1 MYDCIVNETCRKRSI
16 MTEKITVVTS
26 KGHKADVPVALYT
39 ADGNLDLTNLAYIID
54 SAAAYAVKD
63 LDGVEPAGHVAD
75 ETIGHTAE
83 ACHRAD
89 ACHCAENQH
98 VHMPKITMNEIPTVT
113 MNEIADEDD
122 GEEDLLEDYPGM
134 KVNTAKLH
142 DYVTEAVKQ
151 HGAFINY
158 PTPTLIFTYVDAHG
172 KTSVKSVVLSL
183 EETDPANDWFITYA
197 DGKYRSFR
205 YDRITS
211 DYVRVQNDVLRAMV
225 SSTRARFL
233 GICDI

>member
-54 SAAAYAVKD
+54 SAATYAVKD
-63 LDGVEPAGHVAD
+63 LDDVEPAGHVAD

-83 ACHRAD
+83 ACHAAN

-98 VHMPKITMNEIPTVT
+98 VHMPTITMS
-113 MNEIADEDD
+113 EIADEDE
-122 GEEDLLEDYPGM
+122 GKKDLLEDYPGM

-151 HGAFINY
+151 YGALIDY
-158 PTPTLIFTYVDAHG
+158 PTPTLIFTYVDAYG
-172 KTSVKSVVLSL
+172 KASVKSVVLSL
-183 EETDPANDWFITYA
+183 EETDPANDWFITYD

-211 DYVRVQNDVLRAMV
+211 DYVRVQNDVLRALIG
-225 SSTRARFL
+225 SKRARFL
-233 GICDI
+233 GCDI

>member
-1 MYDCIVNETCRKRSI
+1 

-54 SAAAYAVKD
+54 SAATYAVED
-63 LDGVEPAGHVAD
+63 LDDVEPAGHVAD
-75 ETIGHTAE
+75 EPAGHTAE
-83 ACHRAD
+83 ACHAAN

-98 VHMPKITMNEIPTVT
+98 VHMPKITMNEI
-113 MNEIADEDD
+113 ADEDE
-122 GEEDLLEDYPGM
+122 GKKDLLEDYPGM

-151 HGAFINY
+151 YGALIDY
-158 PTPTLIFTYVDAHG
+158 PTPTLIFTYVDAYG
-172 KTSVKSVVLSL
+172 KASVKSVVLSL
-183 EETDPANDWFITYA
+183 EETDPANDWFITYD

-211 DYVRVQNDVLRAMV
+211 DYVRVQNDVLRALIG
-225 SSTRARFL
+225 SKRARFL
-233 GICDI
+233 GCDI

>member
-1 MYDCIVNETCRKRSI
+1 

-39 ADGNLDLTNLAYIID
+39 ADGNLDLTTLAYIID
-54 SAAAYAVKD
+54 SAAAYAVED
-63 LDGVEPAGHVAD
+63 LDDVEPAGHVAD
-75 ETIGHTAE
+75 EPAGHTAE
-83 ACHRAD
+83 ACHAAN

-98 VHMPKITMNEIPTVT
+98 VHMPTITMS
-113 MNEIADEDD
+113 EIADEDE
-122 GEEDLLEDYPGM
+122 GKKDLLEDHPGM

-151 HGAFINY
+151 YGGLINY
-158 PTPTLIFTYVDAHG
+158 PTPTLIFTYVDAYG
-172 KTSVKSVVLSL
+172 KASVKSVVLSL
-183 EETDPANDWFITYA
+183 EETDPANDWFITYD

-211 DYVRVQNDVLRAMV
+211 DYVRVQNDGLRALIG
-225 SSTRARFL
+225 SKRARFL
-233 GICDI
+233 GCDI

>member
-54 SAAAYAVKD
+54 SAATYAVKD
-63 LDGVEPAGHVAD
+63 LDDVEPAGHTAD
-75 ETIGHTAE
+75 EPAGHTAE
-83 ACHRAD
+83 ACHA
-89 ACHCAENQH
+89 ANASHCAENQH
-98 VHMPKITMNEIPTVT
+98 VHMPKITMS
-113 MNEIADEDD
+113 EIADEDE
-122 GEEDLLEDYPGM
+122 GKKDLLEDYPGM

-151 HGAFINY
+151 YGALIDY
-158 PTPTLIFTYVDAHG
+158 PTPTLIFTYVDAYG
-172 KTSVKSVVLSL
+172 KASVKSVVLSL
-183 EETDPANDWFITYA
+183 EETDPANDWFITYD

-211 DYVRVQNDVLRAMV
+211 DYVRVQNDVLRALIG
-225 SSTRARFL
+225 SKRARFL
-233 GICDI
+233 GCDI

>member
-39 ADGNLDLTNLAYIID
+39 ADGNLDLTTLAYIID
-54 SAAAYAVKD
+54 SAAAYAVED
-63 LDGVEPAGHVAD
+63 LDDVEPAGHVAD
-75 ETIGHTAE
+75 EPIGHTAE
-83 ACHRAD
+83 ACHAAN

-98 VHMPKITMNEIPTVT
+98 VHMPTIT
-113 MNEIADEDD
+113 MNEIADEDE
-122 GEEDLLEDYPGM
+122 GKKDLLEDYPGM
-134 KVNTAKLH
+134 KVDTAKLH

-151 HGAFINY
+151 YGALIDY
-158 PTPTLIFTYVDAHG
+158 PTPTLIFTYVDAYG
-172 KTSVKSVVLSL
+172 KASVKSVVLSL
-183 EETDPANDWFITYA
+183 EETDPANDWFITYD

-211 DYVRVQNDVLRAMV
+211 DYVRVQNDVLRAV
-225 SSTRARFL
+225 TSSTRARFL

>member
-54 SAAAYAVKD
+54 SAATYAVED
-63 LDGVEPAGHVAD
+63 LDDVEPAGHVAD
-75 ETIGHTAE
+75 EPAGHTAE
-83 ACHRAD
+83 ACHAAN

-98 VHMPKITMNEIPTVT
+98 VHMPKITMS
-113 MNEIADEDD
+113 EIADEDE
-122 GEEDLLEDYPGM
+122 GKKDLLEDYPGM

-151 HGAFINY
+151 YGALIDY
-158 PTPTLIFTYVDAHG
+158 PTPTLIFTYVDAYG
-172 KTSVKSVVLSL
+172 KASVKSVVLSL
-183 EETDPANDWFITYA
+183 EETDPANDWFITYD

-211 DYVRVQNDVLRAMV
+211 DYVRVQNDGLRALIG
-225 SSTRARFL
+225 SKRARFL

>member
-39 ADGNLDLTNLAYIID
+39 ADGNLDLTTLAYIID
-54 SAAAYAVKD
+54 SAAAYAVED
-63 LDGVEPAGHVAD
+63 LDDVEPAGHVAD

-83 ACHRAD
+83 ACHAAN

-98 VHMPKITMNEIPTVT
+98 VHMPKITMNEI
-113 MNEIADEDD
+113 ADEDE
-122 GEEDLLEDYPGM
+122 GKKDLLEDYPGM

-151 HGAFINY
+151 YGALIDY
-158 PTPTLIFTYVDAHG
+158 PTPTLIFTYVDAYG
-172 KTSVKSVVLSL
+172 KASVKSVVLSL
-183 EETDPANDWFITYA
+183 EETDPANDWFITYD

-211 DYVRVQNDVLRAMV
+211 DYVRVQNDVLRALIG
-225 SSTRARFL
+225 SKRARFL
-233 GICDI
+233 GCDI

>member
-63 LDGVEPAGHVAD
+63 LDDVEPAGHVAD

-83 ACHRAD
+83 ACHAAN

-98 VHMPKITMNEIPTVT
+98 VHMPKITMNEI
-113 MNEIADEDD
+113 ADEDE
-122 GEEDLLEDYPGM
+122 GKKDLLEGYPGM

-151 HGAFINY
+151 YGALIDY
-158 PTPTLIFTYVDAHG
+158 PTPTLIFTYVDAYG
-172 KTSVKSVVLSL
+172 KASVKSVVLSL
-183 EETDPANDWFITYA
+183 EETDPANDWFITYD

-211 DYVRVQNDVLRAMV
+211 DYVRVQNDVLRALIG
-225 SSTRARFL
+225 SKRARFL
-233 GICDI
+233 GCDI

>member
-39 ADGNLDLTNLAYIID
+39 ADGNLDLTTLAYIID
-54 SAAAYAVKD
+54 SAAAYAVED
-63 LDGVEPAGHVAD
+63 LDDVEPAGHTAD
-75 ETIGHTAE
+75 EPAGHTAE
-83 ACHRAD
+83 ACHAAN

-98 VHMPKITMNEIPTVT
+98 VHMPTIT
-113 MNEIADEDD
+113 MNEIADEDE
-122 GEEDLLEDYPGM
+122 GKKDLLEDYPGM

-151 HGAFINY
+151 YGALIDY
-158 PTPTLIFTYVDAHG
+158 PTPTLIFTYVDAYG
-172 KTSVKSVVLSL
+172 KASVKSVVLSL
-183 EETDPANDWFITYA
+183 EETDPANDWFITYD

-211 DYVRVQNDVLRAMV
+211 DYVRVQNDVLRALIG
-225 SSTRARFL
+225 SKRARFL
-233 GICDI
+233 GCDI

>member
-63 LDGVEPAGHVAD
+63 LDDVEPAGHVAD

-83 ACHRAD
+83 ACHAAN

-98 VHMPKITMNEIPTVT
+98 VHMPKITMNEI
-113 MNEIADEDD
+113 ADEDE
-122 GEEDLLEDYPGM
+122 GKKDLLEDYPGM
-134 KVNTAKLH
+134 KVDTAKLH

-151 HGAFINY
+151 YGALIDY
-158 PTPTLIFTYVDAHG
+158 PTPTLIFTYVDAYG
-172 KTSVKSVVLSL
+172 KASVKSVVLSL
-183 EETDPANDWFITYA
+183 EETDPANDWFITYD

-211 DYVRVQNDVLRAMV
+211 DYVRVQNDVLRALIG
-225 SSTRARFL
+225 SKRARFL
-233 GICDI
+233 GCDI

>member
-1 MYDCIVNETCRKRSI
+1 

-63 LDGVEPAGHVAD
+63 LDDVEPAGHVAD

-83 ACHRAD
+83 ACHAAN

-98 VHMPKITMNEIPTVT
+98 VHMPKITMNEI
-113 MNEIADEDD
+113 ADEDE
-122 GEEDLLEDYPGM
+122 GKKDLLEDYPGM
-134 KVNTAKLH
+134 KVDTAKLH

-151 HGAFINY
+151 YGALIDY
-158 PTPTLIFTYVDAHG
+158 PTPTLIFTYVDAYG
-172 KTSVKSVVLSL
+172 KASVKSVVLSL
-183 EETDPANDWFITYA
+183 EETDPANDWFITYD

-211 DYVRVQNDVLRAMV
+211 DYVRVQNDVLRALIG
-225 SSTRARFL
+225 SKRARFL
-233 GICDI
+233 GCDI

>member
-1 MYDCIVNETCRKRSI
+1 

-39 ADGNLDLTNLAYIID
+39 ADGNLDLTTLAYIID
-54 SAAAYAVKD
+54 SAAAYAVED
-63 LDGVEPAGHVAD
+63 LDDVEPAGHTAD
-75 ETIGHTAE
+75 EPAGHTAE
-83 ACHRAD
+83 ACHAAN

-98 VHMPKITMNEIPTVT
+98 VHMPKITMNEI
-113 MNEIADEDD
+113 ADEDE
-122 GEEDLLEDYPGM
+122 GKKDLLEDYPGM
-134 KVNTAKLH
+134 KVDTAKLH

-151 HGAFINY
+151 YGALIDY
-158 PTPTLIFTYVDAHG
+158 PTPTLIFTYVDAYG
-172 KTSVKSVVLSL
+172 KASVKSVVLSL
-183 EETDPANDWFITYA
+183 KETDPANDWFITYD

-211 DYVRVQNDVLRAMV
+211 DYVRVQNDVLRAV
-225 SSTRARFL
+225 TSSTRARFL

>member
-54 SAAAYAVKD
+54 SAATYAVKD
-63 LDGVEPAGHVAD
+63 LDDVEPAGHTAD
-75 ETIGHTAE
+75 EPAGHTAE
-83 ACHRAD
+83 ACHAAN

-98 VHMPKITMNEIPTVT
+98 VHMPKITMNEI
-113 MNEIADEDD
+113 ADEDE
-122 GEEDLLEDYPGM
+122 GKKDLLEDYPGM
-134 KVNTAKLH
+134 KVDTAKLH

-151 HGAFINY
+151 YGALIDY
-158 PTPTLIFTYVDAHG
+158 PTPTLIFTYVDAYG
-172 KTSVKSVVLSL
+172 KASVKSVVLSL
-183 EETDPANDWFITYA
+183 KETDPANDWFITYD

-211 DYVRVQNDVLRAMV
+211 DYVRVQNDVLRAV
-225 SSTRARFL
+225 TSSTRARFL